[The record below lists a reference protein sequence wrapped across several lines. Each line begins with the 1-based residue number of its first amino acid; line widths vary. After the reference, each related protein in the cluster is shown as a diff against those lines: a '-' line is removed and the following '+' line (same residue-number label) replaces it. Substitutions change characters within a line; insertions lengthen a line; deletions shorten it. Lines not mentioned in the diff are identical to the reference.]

1 MSDERPQDERR
12 PTRLSDGVAAA
23 TSRRG
28 FLARVGRLM
37 AGATLA
43 GAAVGTGLR
52 ADEAAGHHFCGHI
65 ADTGSCPHP
74 TGIPRVDARGYPL
87 RARDGVAVD
96 DLGRPVDQ
104 RGRPVDGRG
113 RLLVDVRGR
122 PLSPAPRSRVC
133 LDAVPARYRIPVHHD
148 GAWFRC
154 CGGRVRK
161 LMDCCSTHPNRI
173 NGDRAVR
180 GYCYRKRT
188 VFCVFYLDTQVPC

>member
-1 MSDERPQDERR
+1 MADDRGAGGG
-12 PTRLSDGVAAA
+12 RLSEAVAES

-43 GAAVGTGLR
+43 GVATDAAVRAER
-52 ADEAAGHHFCGHI
+52 ADGHHFCGHI

-74 TGIPRVDARGYPL
+74 TGIPRVDPRGYPL
-87 RARDGVAVD
+87 RAKDGVPVD
-96 DLGRPVDQ
+96 DLGRPVDD
-104 RGRPVDGRG
+104 RGRPVDRAGRPL
-113 RLLVDVRGR
+113 RDVRGR
-122 PLSPAPRSRVC
+122 PLAPAPRSHIC
-133 LDAVPARYRIPVHHD
+133 LDAVPARYRIPVRVD

-161 LMDCCSTHPNRI
+161 LIDCCSTHPRRI

-188 VFCVFYLDTQVPC
+188 VYCVYYLDTKVPC